1 MDDAIVTLIRLF
13 AIFTKAAIND
23 KRRLIGSMFPEKIDF
38 DTLQH
43 RTAMVSATLQFICLI
58 NKKLKGKKKPAK
70 YY

>member
-1 MDDAIVTLIRLF
+1 MDDAIVTLTMLF

-38 DTLQH
+38 DALQH

-58 NKKLKGKKKPAK
+58 KKELKDKKKPT
-70 YY
+70 